1 MTEEL
6 KNAIIENKDN
16 LVGKKVVSF
25 KNGNDRYLKENL
37 ENFPLDSQLRLAI
50 AGLILGTGIES
61 YKLVNR
67 QFKNMVGF
75 DATTEYSGTG
85 DDAGKFTERGVN
97 KLADELK
104 RGYNNMIAL
113 MNASAGTFRV
123 VKTDNFVRA
132 SQKVRRISGMERE
145 EEVFTLLDN
154 LRTINQESKIKGKID
169 SPFFEILDAKS
180 KNNRDSI
187 YSHWEEVYRNFENM
201 GRITNDEF
209 SAIFSQLNMNEFELT
224 DMEKNK
230 LKRIRFPIYILEFP
244 QVSIFQ
250 YSDRKTAIGLL
261 NDFVSSPTVLGKTL
275 EEFKELFFDDSEAE
289 LAPIGQTQEQQQQRG
304 FEFSVSDLASS
315 VDEEVTVEVDKD
327 ADPLYILESL
337 RENELFLVDKN
348 VLEVINQAFLEVQR
362 KFGFSKAMKDVLR
375 DTFDNYVKEINRGI
389 INQEKYYLPILD
401 NNISLINKFQR
412 RGARDFSPLEYE
424 YKYLEINVDGDS
436 PEIQL
441 VESGEMYSYGAI
453 CKKINGDAT
462 RAFKT
467 LLSMLERQPRTIL
480 GRSRGQSTRAVGS
493 QTGYLAGVGANITG
507 ITQESDFVS
516 EYVKYLVKEIIKPL
530 YVDQLSGR
538 YFFGKD
544 LPEYAES
551 DSFKQIKDY
560 TGKSVGRQVRTM
572 GISII
577 DKEDLERL
585 IVFFRRYK
593 EYSTTKVETLFGVFE
608 NAAEVFN
615 KIASISADG
624 DRAEKIKYN
633 DNIQEA
639 LGKMLY
645 DIHEAQGIDASQIND
660 AFIDKPL
667 SRYGSSTKDDGELID
682 LLLEILY
689 DKDFE
694 LYASREG
701 GEKGG
706 MKNQLSKLREVLSQG
721 LLTRVYE
728 EKMSISKSYTIATDM
743 LRKSK
748 GLKMYKAFFDI
759 NNVDDVD
766 YVIDL
771 IYKED
776 RVDIYANDIET
787 ILTLNISNDT
797 MASGVGLNP
806 QIIYK
811 IKGLFR

>member
-16 LVGKKVVSF
+16 LIGKKVVSF

-37 ENFPLDSQLRLAI
+37 EDFPLDSQLRLAI

-67 QFKNMVGF
+67 QFKRMIGF
-75 DATTEYSGTG
+75 DGTTEYSGTG
-85 DDAGKFTERGVN
+85 DNAGKFTERGVN

-113 MNASAGTFRV
+113 MDASAGTFRV
-123 VKTDNFVRA
+123 VKTDNFVKA

-145 EEVFTLLDN
+145 EEVLTLLDN
-154 LRTINQESKIKGKID
+154 LRTINQESKIKDKID

-180 KNNRDSI
+180 RNNRDSI
-187 YSHWEEVYRNFENM
+187 YNHWERVYEDFKLRGGTTESEFDNILEQM
-201 GRITNDEF
+201 GMT
-209 SAIFSQLNMNEFELT
+209 FELT
-224 DMEKNK
+224 DAEKTK
-230 LKRIRFPIYILEFP
+230 LSRIRLPVYILEFP
-244 QVSIFQ
+244 QVSVFQ

-315 VDEEVTVEVDKD
+315 VDEEVTVDVDKD

-362 KFGFSKAMKDVLR
+362 KFGFSKAMKNVLTQ
-375 DTFDNYVKEINRGI
+375 TFKNYVKEINRGI

-401 NNISLINKFQR
+401 NNISLISKFQR
-412 RGARDFSPLEYE
+412 REARDFSPLEYE
-424 YKYLEINVDGDS
+424 YKYLEINMDGDS
-436 PEIQL
+436 PDIQM

-516 EYVKYLVKEIIKPL
+516 EYAKYLVKEIIKPL

-544 LPEYAES
+544 LPEYAQS
-551 DSFKQIKDY
+551 DSFKQIKDF

-624 DRAEKIKYN
+624 DRAEKTKYN

-701 GEKGG
+701 GDKGG

-787 ILTLNISNDT
+787 ILSLNISNDT

>member
-6 KNAIIENKDN
+6 KNAIIDNKDN
-16 LVGKKVVSF
+16 LIGKKVVSF
-25 KNGNDRYLKENL
+25 KNGNDRFLKENL
-37 ENFPLDSQLRLAI
+37 EDFPLDSQLRLAI

-104 RGYNNMIAL
+104 RGYDNMIAL

-132 SQKVRRISGMERE
+132 SQKIRRISGMERE

-180 KNNRDSI
+180 KTNRDSI
-187 YSHWEEVYRNFENM
+187 YNHWERVYEDFKLRGGTTESEYDSILEQM
-201 GRITNDEF
+201 G
-209 SAIFSQLNMNEFELT
+209 MNFELT
-224 DMEKNK
+224 DEEKTK
-230 LKRIRFPIYILEFP
+230 LSRIRLPVYILEFP
-244 QVSIFQ
+244 QVSVFQ

-315 VDEEVTVEVDKD
+315 VEEEVTIEVDKD

-337 RENELFLVDKN
+337 RENELFLVDEN
-348 VLEVINQAFLEVQR
+348 VLNVIKQAFLEVQR
-362 KFGFSKAMKDVLR
+362 KFGFSKAMKDVLA
-375 DTFDNYVKEINRGI
+375 DTFKNYVKEINRGI

-412 RGARDFSPLEYE
+412 REARDFSPLEYE
-424 YKYLEINVDGDS
+424 YKYLEINMDGDS
-436 PEIQL
+436 PDIQM

-453 CKKINGDAT
+453 CQKINNDAT

-516 EYVKYLVKEIIKPL
+516 EYVKYLVKEVIKPL

-560 TGKSVGRQVRTM
+560 AGKSVGRQVRTM

-615 KIASISADG
+615 KIASISANG
-624 DRAEKIKYN
+624 DRAEKTKYN

-701 GEKGG
+701 GDKGG

-776 RVDIYANDIET
+776 RVDIYAHDIET
-787 ILTLNISNDT
+787 ILSLNISNDT

-806 QIIYK
+806 QVIYK

>member
-1 MTEEL
+1 M
-6 KNAIIENKDN
+6 KN
-16 LVGKKVVSF
+16 
-25 KNGNDRYLKENL
+25 
-37 ENFPLDSQLRLAI
+37 
-50 AGLILGTGIES
+50 
-61 YKLVNR
+61 
-67 QFKNMVGF
+67 
-75 DATTEYSGTG
+75 
-85 DDAGKFTERGVN
+85 
-97 KLADELK
+97 
-104 RGYNNMIAL
+104 
-113 MNASAGTFRV
+113 
-123 VKTDNFVRA
+123 
-132 SQKVRRISGMERE
+132 
-145 EEVFTLLDN
+145 
-154 LRTINQESKIKGKID
+154 
-169 SPFFEILDAKS
+169 
-180 KNNRDSI
+180 
-187 YSHWEEVYRNFENM
+187 
-201 GRITNDEF
+201 
-209 SAIFSQLNMNEFELT
+209 
-224 DMEKNK
+224 
-230 LKRIRFPIYILEFP
+230 
-244 QVSIFQ
+244 
-250 YSDRKTAIGLL
+250 
-261 NDFVSSPTVLGKTL
+261 
-275 EEFKELFFDDSEAE
+275 
-289 LAPIGQTQEQQQQRG
+289 
-304 FEFSVSDLASS
+304 
-315 VDEEVTVEVDKD
+315 
-327 ADPLYILESL
+327 
-337 RENELFLVDKN
+337 
-348 VLEVINQAFLEVQR
+348 
-362 KFGFSKAMKDVLR
+362 VLR
-375 DTFDNYVKEINRGI
+375 DTFKNYVKEINRGI

-412 RGARDFSPLEYE
+412 RDARDFSPLEYE

-436 PEIQL
+436 PEIQM

-453 CKKINGDAT
+453 CKKVNSDAT

-593 EYSTTKVETLFGVFE
+593 EYSTTNVETLFGIFE

-624 DRAEKIKYN
+624 NRAEKTKYN
-633 DNIQEA
+633 DNIQES

-645 DIHEAQGIDASQIND
+645 DIHETQGIDASQIND

-701 GEKGG
+701 GDKGG